1 MADERN
7 RWLDRAAAERVLN
20 GMPAAPDADRRA
32 RDAEDRLRAA
42 LDMLVPPQAPAGT
55 ELPGEAAALAAFR
68 AARAGGA
75 HTAGTADT
83 PGSAAAAAGP
93 VMDLG
98 PVVPLPAPAP
108 AEADAAFRRGRPVRF
123 ALAAALASV
132 AVGGLAAAAGAG
144 LLDRATHTSAE
155 PAPAA
160 TLSALE
166 TPPPPSGG
174 VGPTSAPQLRPD
186 PLRSAGGGTGG
197 PAAPDGSAA
206 ATGPADGS
214 GPGPDSRFGGSAD
227 SSSGAASAGGT
238 GGTGGTGSAGKETL
252 GGANELHNQDKA
264 TRRAVDLCEAYRSG
278 SMNADRRDR
287 LSRLAKGLSRIP
299 HYCEALLDGQRGP
312 KSGTA
317 PRSSEVLKA
326 PPAGRAAPM
335 TQPTPAVGTASPGG
349 RAPR

>member
-20 GMPAAPDADRRA
+20 GTTASPDADRRA

-68 AARAGGA
+68 AARAGA
-75 HTAGTADT
+75 DTADV
-83 PGSAAAAAGP
+83 PGSDAAAGP

-98 PVVPLPAPAP
+98 SVIALPAPAP
-108 AEADAAFRRGRPVRF
+108 ARAVAAFRPGRPVRF

-144 LLDRATHTSAE
+144 LLDRVTHTSAG

-166 TPPPPSGG
+166 TPAPPSGG

-186 PLRSAGGGTGG
+186 PFRSADGGTGA
-197 PAAPDGSAA
+197 PATPDGSAA
-206 ATGPADGS
+206 GTGPADGS
-214 GPGPDSRFGGSAD
+214 RPGSDFRFGGSAD
-227 SSSGAASAGGT
+227 TSSGAASAGA
-238 GGTGGTGSAGKETL
+238 TGSAGKETL
-252 GGANELHNQDKA
+252 GGANELHNQDRA
-264 TRRAVDLCEAYRSG
+264 TRLKAVDLCEAYRSG

-299 HYCEALLDGQRGP
+299 QYCEELLDGTRG
-312 KSGTA
+312 SRTGTA
-317 PRSSEVLKA
+317 PRSSEDGGEVLKA
-326 PPAGRAAPM
+326 PPPGRAAPM
-335 TQPTPAVGTASPGG
+335 TQSAPAVGTASPGV
-349 RAPR
+349 RVPR